1 MEFPEDL
8 RYTREHEWA
17 RRKGNQIVVG
27 ITDFAQDQLGD
38 VVYVELPD
46 VGDPVKKGESFGVVE
61 STKAVSE
68 LFSPLSGKVVEV
80 NDPLADAPE
89 TVNEDPYE
97 EGWMIVIEASDPKEV
112 ADIFEVPL
120 EALRKVSDDDVAPGR
135 RRGTR
140 GRGRKIYYAP

>member
-17 RRKGNQIVVG
+17 RKKGARIVVG
-27 ITDFAQDQLGD
+27 ITEFAQDQLGD

-68 LFSPLSGKVVEV
+68 LFAPMSGKVVEV
-80 NDPLADAPE
+80 NTPLSDAPE
-89 TVNEDPYE
+89 TINEDPYE
-97 EGWMIVIEASDPKEV
+97 EGWMIVIEPTDPTEL
-112 ADIFEVPL
+112 D
-120 EALRKVSDDDVAPGR
+120 ALLDAKAYKAFVEEHE
-135 RRGTR
+135 
-140 GRGRKIYYAP
+140 

>member
-1 MEFPEDL
+1 MNIPEDL

-17 RRKGNQIVVG
+17 RNKAGRIVVG

-68 LFSPLSGKVVEV
+68 LFAPISGKVVEV
-80 NDPLADAPE
+80 NDPLSDAPE
-89 TVNEDPYE
+89 TINEDPYE
-97 EGWMIVIEASDPKEV
+97 EGWIAIEPSDPK
-112 ADIFEVPL
+112 DL
-120 EALRKVSDDDVAPGR
+120 EALMDAKTYRAFVEEQE
-135 RRGTR
+135 
-140 GRGRKIYYAP
+140 

>member
-1 MEFPEDL
+1 MDFPEDL

-17 RRKGNQIVVG
+17 RKKGNLFVVG

-68 LFSPLSGKVVEV
+68 LFAPLTGKVVEV
-80 NDPLADAPE
+80 NEPLSDAPE
-89 TVNEDPYE
+89 TINEDPYE
-97 EGWMIVIEASDPKEV
+97 EGWMIAIEPSDPKE
-112 ADIFEVPL
+112 L
-120 EALRKVSDDDVAPGR
+120 EGLMDAKTYRAFVEEQE
-135 RRGTR
+135 
-140 GRGRKIYYAP
+140 

>member
-1 MEFPEDL
+1 MDFPEDL

-17 RRKGNQIVVG
+17 RMKGDKVVIG

-46 VGDPVKKGESFGVVE
+46 LGDAVKKGEAFGVVE

-68 LFSPLSGKVVEV
+68 LFAPVSGKVVEV

-89 TVNEDPYE
+89 TINEDPYE
-97 EGWMIVIEASDPKEV
+97 EGWMIVVQPSDPKE
-112 ADIFEVPL
+112 L
-120 EALRKVSDDDVAPGR
+120 EALMDAKAY
-135 RRGTR
+135 RGFVEEQE
-140 GRGRKIYYAP
+140 